1 MFASTGPFPETVQT
15 LLEYGSDANAADD
28 FEGWTPIMFAA
39 GEGQLEVIQVLLDHG
54 ADPSAVDMDGQV
66 AADHAAANSH
76 PEAETVLR
84 EAVH

>member
-1 MFASTGPFPETVQT
+1 
-15 LLEYGSDANAADD
+15 
-28 FEGWTPIMFAA
+28 MFAA